1 MPQLPRPQR
10 RPRLSPTPRPRI
22 LVVDDD
28 AAARL
33 SLVSPLRE
41 SGHDVTEAA
50 TVSAALAALA
60 GSTPSAVV
68 LDLSLDADA
77 SGLHDALTARQ
88 VPTLLVS
95 GRAPETLPAVADPR
109 GWSYLAKPVAHEAL
123 LAGVSALL
131 PAPAPVE
138 RPAVKSLGEKLLETT
153 VDFFAL
159 GILGA
164 VLLVVRPSSEWIQG
178 LLIMGIL
185 LLAGVRI
192 ADTLAAMRGLPTR
205 GGPGALVL
213 ALGGALA
220 ARMGNG
226 S

>member
-1 MPQLPRPQR
+1 MRTP
-10 RPRLSPTPRPRI
+10 PRPRI

-41 SGHDVTEAA
+41 SGHDVTEAD
-50 TVSAALAALA
+50 TVAGALAALA
-60 GSTPSAVV
+60 GATPTACV
-68 LDLSLDADA
+68 LDLSLDSDA
-77 SGLHDALTARQ
+77 APLHAALASRS

-123 LAGVSALL
+123 LAGIAAML

-138 RPAVKSLGEKLLETT
+138 RPATKTIGEKILET
-153 VDFFAL
+153 VIDAL
-159 GILGA
+159 ALAILGA
-164 VLLVVRPSSEWIQG
+164 MLLVVRPSSEWIQG

-205 GGPGALVL
+205 GGPGAIVL
-213 ALGGALA
+213 ALGSAIA
-220 ARMGNG
+220 ARVGG
-226 S
+226 AA

>member
-1 MPQLPRPQR
+1 MSLPQR
-10 RPRLSPTPRPRI
+10 RPRLSPTPRPSI

-50 TVSAALAALA
+50 TVAGALAALA
-60 GSTPSAVV
+60 GATPSACV

-77 SGLHDALTARQ
+77 APLHAALTSRS

-109 GWSYLAKPVAHEAL
+109 GWAYLAKPVAHEAL

-138 RPAVKSLGEKLLETT
+138 RPVAKSLGEKLLETAI
-153 VDFFAL
+153 DAL
-159 GILGA
+159 ALAILGA

-213 ALGGALA
+213 ALGGAIA
-220 ARMGNG
+220 ARVGG
-226 S
+226 AA

>member
-1 MPQLPRPQR
+1 
-10 RPRLSPTPRPRI
+10 LSPTPRPSI

-41 SGHDVTEAA
+41 SGHDVFEAA

-60 GSTPSAVV
+60 GSTPTACV
-68 LDLSLDADA
+68 LDLSLDSDA
-77 SGLHDALTARQ
+77 APLHAALASRS

-95 GRAPETLPAVADPR
+95 GRAPESLPAIADPR

-123 LAGVSALL
+123 LASVAALL
-131 PAPAPVE
+131 PAPAAPE
-138 RPAVKSLGEKLLETT
+138 RPAHEP
-153 VDFFAL
+153 FASRAL
-159 GILGA
+159 ATIIDGLALAILGG

-178 LLIMGIL
+178 AAIAGIL
-185 LLAGVRI
+185 LLAGVRV
-192 ADTLAAMRGLPTR
+192 ADIVAAARGLPVR
-205 GGPGALVL
+205 GGPGAVVL

-220 ARMGNG
+220 ARMGG
-226 S
+226 AS